1 MFFDKKTRSRANL
14 NQFLSQELH
23 KPVIK
28 KIERRKVNVRLNNNI
43 WLDLAEMG
51 SVSSFNRSVKYLLS
65 VIVVS
70 TKYTSVKALKDK
82 KTKILL

>member
-1 MFFDKKTRSRANL
+1 
-14 NQFLSQELH
+14 
-23 KPVIK
+23 
-28 KIERRKVNVRLNNNI
+28 
-43 WLDLAEMG
+43 MG